1 MAATPG
7 FVWDAQLHLT
17 PWPLYVTVR
26 DSYEQGVGSSR
37 ASIARFLP
45 LGHQQGTPEI
55 AASALWRYLAEAVWL
70 PTILLPSERL
80 TWTALSDKSARAT
93 LTDGTV
99 TATAEFSFTP
109 EGAIERITGD
119 RYRAVGSGQVLTPT
133 VGQHRAYTRIFG
145 MMIPTEGE
153 VTWLLASGPHTYW
166 RGRIRSATYE

>member
-1 MAATPG
+1 MAQKHHFSLRLPQQVLDRLEEQAAARGATK
-7 FVWDAQLHLT
+7 T
-17 PWPLYVTVR
+17 
-26 DSYEQGVGSSR
+26 
-37 ASIARFLP
+37 
-45 LGHQQGTPEI
+45 
-55 AASALWRYLAEAVWL
+55 ALAERYLAEAVWL